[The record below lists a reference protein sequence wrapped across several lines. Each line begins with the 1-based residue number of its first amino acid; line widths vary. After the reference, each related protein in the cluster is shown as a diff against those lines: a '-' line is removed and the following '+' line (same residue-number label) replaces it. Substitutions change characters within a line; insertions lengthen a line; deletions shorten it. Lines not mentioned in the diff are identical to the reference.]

1 MRDGTVVDLDL
12 LLVPALAVILDQEFG
27 AAGAGPYCTN
37 SLSLRLQGRLAHAH
51 SPGLARKLA
60 QLARTRQIADLVHGG
75 SGVAVISSTGNLG
88 HRGCSRDGKGASN
101 GALTLALT
109 LALSLPVTTVTR
121 RAGPLTGPLSATH
134 HLVLMITLSR

>member
-12 LLVPALAVILDQEFG
+12 LRVPALAVILDQEFG

-51 SPGLARKLA
+51 SPGLARKGIRRSRPRGKRGCCNK
-60 QLARTRQIADLVHGG
+60 QHGE
-75 SGVAVISSTGNLG
+75 G
-88 HRGCSRDGKGASN
+88 HRGCRRDGKGASN

-134 HLVLMITLSR
+134 HLDPA